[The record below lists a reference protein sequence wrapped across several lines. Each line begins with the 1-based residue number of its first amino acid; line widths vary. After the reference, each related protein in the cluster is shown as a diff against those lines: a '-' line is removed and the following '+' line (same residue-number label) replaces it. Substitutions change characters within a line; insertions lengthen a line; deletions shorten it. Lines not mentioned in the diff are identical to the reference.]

1 MLSKYVVPGDRMEMQ
16 PVERTRYSDDTKQK
30 KVYGSAV
37 YDILS
42 EDRLEIYMPMEKSKL
57 ILLPIDTEYDLY
69 FYTSAGLYQ
78 CFAKV
83 VDRYKT
89 EHKYLL
95 LLELTTD
102 LRKFQRREFYRLSC
116 ALEMDIRPFEKEE
129 VRAFEKNEK
138 LIIPDIPTKKGV
150 IVDISG
156 GGLRFVGRYVYEPES
171 LVWSSYRLMQDGKT
185 KTYMLAAQIISST
198 PVEGKQGVFEHRAKF
213 VHIDTAEREEII
225 RFIFEEERRKRK
237 REKGI
242 M

>member
-1 MLSKYVVPGDRMEMQ
+1 MLSKYVVPGNRLEMQ
-16 PVERTRYSDDTKQK
+16 PAERLGYSDEMKKK

-57 ILLPIDTEYDLY
+57 ILLPVDAEYDLY

-89 EHKYLL
+89 DHKYLL

-129 VRAFEKNEK
+129 VAAFEKNEK
-138 LIIPDIPTKKGV
+138 LITPDVPTKKGI

-156 GGLRFVGRYVYEPES
+156 GGIRFVGRYEYEPES
-171 LVWSSYRLMQDGKT
+171 LVWSRYRLVQDGKM
-185 KTYMLAAQIISST
+185 KNYMLAAQIISST
-198 PVEGKQGVFEHRAKF
+198 PIEGKPGVFEHRAKF

-237 REKGI
+237 REKGT